1 MKHFEEPLT
10 VFLNDEQL
18 SSPSLGVN
26 ILSESASFG
35 FLDSLF
41 IRICNSRDVNH
52 SREWRNASIGSLLT
66 AVQNARKTFRTRAK
80 LSRVAFQMI
89 LLIRRYMVSEGYK
102 LDETVPELMRG
113 AIRGRLQNPMKY
125 LCTMVK

>member
-10 VFLNDEQL
+10 VFLDDEQL
-18 SSPSLGVN
+18 GSPSSGAN
-26 ILSESASFG
+26 TLSESPSFG

-41 IRICNSRDVNH
+41 VRICNSRDVNH
-52 SREWRNASIGSLLT
+52 SRDWRSASIDSLLT
-66 AVQNARKTFRTRAK
+66 AVQNARTTFRTRAK

-89 LLIRRYMVSEGYK
+89 LLIRRFMVSEGYK
-102 LDETVPELMRG
+102 LDETVPELMCG